1 MDEDY
6 LTGVDCV
13 DRNKLWKIMKEMG
26 MPDQYSYS
34 FLLFVNSYS
43 RGIGIKN
50 NNLREKHKHP
60 LGVESQKH

>member
-26 MPDQYSYS
+26 MPDHLTC
-34 FLLFVNSYS
+34 LL
-43 RGIGIKN
+43 KN
-50 NNLREKHKHP
+50 LYGGQEATVFGRMALKYVKYHI
-60 LGVESQKH
+60 

>member
-26 MPDQYSYS
+26 MPDH
-34 FLLFVNSYS
+34 LTCL
-43 RGIGIKN
+43 
-50 NNLREKHKHP
+50 
-60 LGVESQKH
+60 